1 MSSLD
6 LGIIG
11 NCSISALLDKQARIV
26 WCCLPR
32 FDGDPKFCSL
42 LGGAEEPETGTYEIQ
57 LIDMERSEQSY
68 HPNSA
73 VLITRLYDKTGGA
86 IEITDFAPRFK
97 QLGRL
102 FRPASLVRLVRPIAG
117 RPRIRVHLEPCYDY
131 GSQKA
136 TTSRGSNHIRY
147 VMPDVTWRLTTD
159 VPLTYIIDKTSFYLN
174 KPVSL
179 ILGPDESLARS
190 AEEVGREFLENT
202 EHYWRE
208 WCRYLS
214 VPFEWQDEVIR
225 AAITLKLSN
234 FEETGAIVAAMTTS
248 IPEAEDTERNWDYRL
263 CWLRDSF
270 FVVHTLNGLGVTR
283 TMEGYLDYI
292 TNIIADSEDG
302 YLQPVFGIA
311 REQHLIEKEITSL
324 AGYRG
329 MGPVR
334 IGNGAY
340 TQVQNDGY
348 GCAVLACCQ
357 MFFDKRLVR
366 RGDESLFR
374 QLEGLGEQAVARWNT
389 PDAGLWE
396 FRGREEVHTHS
407 SVMCWA
413 ACDRLAR
420 IAAHMGYQDRQAY
433 WQEQAQIISD
443 GIQEQAWNERLNSF
457 VASFGG
463 DAADA
468 SLLLLPHLG
477 FIKPNDPRF
486 LGTLEFIENELL
498 QGPFLY
504 RYVVPDD
511 FGMPE
516 TSFNICTFWY
526 IDALAAVGR
535 LDEARTLFE
544 RMLASRNHLG
554 LLSEDLHPDSGE
566 LWGNFPQTYSMVG
579 IIQSAIRLS
588 KPWEEA
594 V

>member
-1 MSSLD
+1 MNSLD

-11 NCSISALLDKQARIV
+11 NCSISALLDQEARIV

-42 LGGAEEPETGTYEIQ
+42 LNGGGDQDSGYYQIE
-57 LIDMERSEQSY
+57 LIGLARPEQSY
-68 HPNSA
+68 SRNSA
-73 VLITRLYDKTGGA
+73 VLTTRLYDRSGGG
-86 IEITDFAPRFK
+86 IEIIDFAPRFK
-97 QLGRL
+97 QLGRI
-102 FRPASLVRLVRPIAG
+102 FRPSSLVRLVQPIAG
-117 RPRIRVHLEPCYDY
+117 RPRIRVHLKPCYDY
-131 GSQKA
+131 GRKQA
-136 TTSRGSNHIRY
+136 ELVRGSNHIRY
-147 VMPDVTWRLTTD
+147 VMPEGNWRLTTN
-159 VPLTYIIDKTSFYLN
+159 VPLTYVMDEQAFFLT
-174 KPVSL
+174 KPISL
-179 ILGPDESLARS
+179 ILGPDESLTRS
-190 AEEVGREFLENT
+190 ADEVGREFLENT
-202 EHYWRE
+202 QHYWQE

-214 VPFEWQDEVIR
+214 LPFEWQEEVIR

-248 IPEAEDTERNWDYRL
+248 IPEAAHTQRNWDYRL

-270 FVVHTLNGLGVTR
+270 FVVHALNSLGVTR

-292 TNIIADSEDG
+292 TNLIADSEDG
-302 YLQPVFGIA
+302 YLQPVFGIG
-311 REQHLIEKEITSL
+311 REHQLDESEVESL
-324 AGYRG
+324 SGYRG

-348 GCAVLACCQ
+348 GCAVLACTQ
-357 MFFDKRLVR
+357 MFFDKRLIR
-366 RGDESLFR
+366 AGDEDLFI
-374 QLEGLGEQAVARWNT
+374 QLEGLGEQAIQRWNT

-407 SVMCWA
+407 AVMCWA
-413 ACDRLAR
+413 ACDRIAR
-420 IAAHMGYQDRQAY
+420 IAEQLGHVERLIYWRDQAK
-433 WQEQAQIISD
+433 IISD
-443 GIQEQAWNERLNSF
+443 GIQERAWNADLNSF

-468 SLLLLPHLG
+468 SLLLLPQLG
-477 FIKPNDPRF
+477 FIAPDDPRF
-486 LGTLEFIENELL
+486 LGTLAFVEDQLL
-498 QGPFLY
+498 KGSYLY
-504 RYVVPDD
+504 RYAVPDD

-535 LDEARTLFE
+535 KEEARELFE

-554 LLSEDLHPDSGE
+554 LLSEDLDHETGE

-579 IIQSAIRLS
+579 IIQSASQLS
-588 KPWEEA
+588 KDWEDA